1 MFSTALA
8 FEFRDHL
15 FFGSSFTKRVWEI
28 TINLFL
34 VSFAK
39 TDWQDITSQ
48 GEIILKEKA

>member
-34 VSFAK
+34 VSFAMN
-39 TDWQDITSQ
+39 DWQDITSK